1 MMQFADVHI
10 HLLYGL
16 DDGPKTKEQMWSLLE
31 RAYAG
36 GTRCFCLTPHYHAG
50 LYPYDAAL
58 LRARFSELEREA
70 PARFPDL
77 RLALGNELRWSP
89 AALEWLEKGEC
100 LTMNGTGCVL
110 VDFLEDEPTKRIE
123 EALRRLLNAGYRPIL
138 AHAERYE
145 EFGKDPE
152 AFEKFRDQGVLI
164 QVDASSLFG
173 DWSKHAK
180 QMGRALLKYRLADL
194 VSSDAH
200 NVTTRPPELQKAYE
214 YTVKHCSE
222 AYAASVFYRY
232 AIKLLFDQ
240 EL

>member
-1 MMQFADVHI
+1 MQFADMHI

-16 DDGPKTKEQMWSLLE
+16 DDGPRTKEASLALLE
-31 RAYAG
+31 RAVRG
-36 GTRCFCLTPHYHAG
+36 GTRFFCLTPHYHAG
-50 LYPYDAAL
+50 LYNYDIAL
-58 LRARFSELEREA
+58 VKTRFLELEREA
-70 PARFPDL
+70 AQRFPDIHMV
-77 RLALGNELRWSP
+77 LGNELRWSP
-89 AALEWLEKGEC
+89 AAVEWLEKGDC
-100 LTMNGTGCVL
+100 LTMNGTDCVL
-110 VDFLEDEPTKRIE
+110 VDFLEDESSKHIE

-145 EFGKDPE
+145 DYGKDWE
-152 AFEKFRDQGVLI
+152 AFAKLRDQGVLI
-164 QVDASSLFG
+164 QLDASSIFG
-173 DWSKHAK
+173 EWSKHAR
-180 QMGRALLKYRLADL
+180 QMSRALLKYRLADL
-194 VSSDAH
+194 AASDAH